1 MGCRKIT
8 VCCAKSS
15 DGAVGIGIL
24 QLYPGANILVATKKD
39 FQPMNRKKFCARI
52 ALGNYDAV
60 IIGHSQFEK
69 IPLSDERLKKM
80 LNGQID
86 DIIAA
91 IELAKESNTE
101 NFTIKQMEKTKK
113 QLAVRLEKL
122 K

>member
-1 MGCRKIT
+1 
-8 VCCAKSS
+8 
-15 DGAVGIGIL
+15 
-24 QLYPGANILVATKKD
+24 
-39 FQPMNRKKFCARI
+39 
-52 ALGNYDAV
+52 
-60 IIGHSQFEK
+60 
-69 IPLSDERLKKM
+69 M

-122 K
+122 NKKEKRIIQSRSRSWA